1 MKTEINIQNL
11 KEQFNLD
18 YSEIQQI
25 SDDSETGFIRLIGYL
40 ADYPIYRDRKW
51 YLFAETITINPTT
64 QKIYRIDKTT
74 SKNQDWIIDNSYK
87 VIVTQG
93 GVPVLNTDFITERT
107 ESVNVGTEEEPIWE
121 DQTVSV
127 PISLENSPFLLADA
141 FDFYYGIR
149 HSRDANMSMAELWEA
164 AVAGDDMWGYFDQKY
179 EHYSLLD
186 VINIIWNQ
194 MQ

>member
-1 MKTEINIQNL
+1 MKAVINIQDL
-11 KEQFNLD
+11 KSQFNLD

-25 SDDSETGFIRLIGYL
+25 SDCPETGFIRLICYL
-40 ADYPIYRDRKW
+40 ADYPIYRQKKW

-87 VIVTQG
+87 VIVTQNG
-93 GVPVLNTDFITERT
+93 IPVANPDFITERT
-107 ESVNVGTEEEPIWE
+107 ESVNVGTEEEPVWE
-121 DQTVSV
+121 DQTVPV

-149 HSRDANMSMAELWEA
+149 HSREANMSMAELWEN
-164 AVAGDDMWGYFDQKY
+164 AVIGDDMWGYFDQKD

-186 VINIIWNQ
+186 VINIIYSQ
-194 MQ
+194 Q